1 MLDFRS
7 AESLQ
12 KAVLSGNTTRNAVAK
27 ASLKQADARKELNA
41 LIHKEDHFSEEEHP
55 GILTGV
61 PIAIK
66 DNLLHKGRPCSCA
79 SKILEGYIASSTAFA
94 VEQLEKAGAII
105 IGRSNMDEFAMG
117 STTES
122 SVYGPT
128 LNPWNP
134 KRVPGGS
141 SGGAAALVAAGI
153 VPIAIGSS
161 TGGSV
166 RQPAS
171 YCGVVGIKPT
181 YGRVSRRG
189 LVAYASSLDVVAPIA
204 SNING
209 AARALQAMSGFDPL
223 DESSLQQPGE
233 NFLEAPKSGVAGLR
247 VGLLEEGLN
256 DGNQTGI
263 NTSLNN
269 TAHILKEAGATCTMV
284 SLPDLSKALAAYY
297 ILAPSEASSNLS
309 RFDGIRYGPRAETED
324 LYSTYTK
331 SRSQGFGEEVK
342 RRILLGTFCLS
353 SGYYDAFYSRAKAF
367 QAQLQN
373 TMTDLFNHVDLIL
386 MPTTPGIAPLL
397 GSHDKDPLN
406 MYLSDIYTVTANLT
420 GNPAIS
426 VPCGI
431 SEEMPIGAQLIAPHW
446 KESTLLAAGAVIEE
460 AVGTMRPS
468 PKSSDDH
475 P

>member
-12 KAVLSGNTTRNAVAK
+12 KAVLSGEATHQSVAK
-27 ASLKQADARKELNA
+27 ASLEQAQKTQRLNA
-41 LIHKEDHFSEEEHP
+41 LIHQEDSFSDENP
-55 GILTGV
+55 SGILTGIPV
-61 PIAIK
+61 AIK
-66 DNLLHKGRPCSCA
+66 DNLLHKGRPCRCA
-79 SKILEGYIASSTAFA
+79 SKILEGYVASSTAFS
-94 VEQLEKAGAII
+94 VEQLENAGAII

-122 SVYGPT
+122 SSYGPT
-128 LNPWNP
+128 LNPWDV

-141 SGGAAALVAAGI
+141 SGGAAALVAAGV

-171 YCGVVGIKPT
+171 YCGVVGLKPT

-204 SNING
+204 SNIND
-209 AARALQAMSGFDPL
+209 AARALQAMAEFDPL
-223 DESSLQQPGE
+223 DETSLDHPVE
-233 NFLEAPKSGVAGLR
+233 SFLEASQNGVSGLR
-247 VGLLEEGLN
+247 IGLLDEGLN
-256 DGNQTGI
+256 DGNEAGVNACIQQT
-263 NTSLNN
+263 
-269 TAHILKEAGATCTMV
+269 ARILEEAGATCTKV

-309 RFDGIRYGPRAETED
+309 RFDGIRYGPRAEAND
-324 LYSTYTK
+324 LFSTYTK
-331 SRSQGFGEEVK
+331 SRVQGFGEEVK

-353 SGYYDAFYSRAKAF
+353 SGYYDAFYGRAKAF
-367 QAQLQN
+367 QTQLRNAMVQR
-373 TMTDLFNHVDLIL
+373 FNQVDLIL
-386 MPTTPGIAPLL
+386 LPTAPSIAPLL
-397 GSHDKDPLN
+397 GSHDKTPLD

-431 SEEMPIGAQLIAPHW
+431 SEGMPVGAQLIAPHW
-446 KESTLLAAGAVIEE
+446 MESRLLAAGAAIEK
-460 AVGTMRPS
+460 AVGTMQP
-468 PKSSDDH
+468 
-475 P
+475 